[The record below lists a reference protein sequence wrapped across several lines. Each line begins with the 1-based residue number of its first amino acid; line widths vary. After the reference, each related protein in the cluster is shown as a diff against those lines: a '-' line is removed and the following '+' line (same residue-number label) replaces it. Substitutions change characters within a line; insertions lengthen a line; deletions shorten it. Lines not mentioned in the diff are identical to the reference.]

1 MPKGHPERTPFY
13 RILEDHFEDY
23 LYAHEARYEPRS
35 GPLRP
40 VVRPTVE
47 AFLDCL
53 P

>member
-13 RILEDHFEDY
+13 RILEDHFQDY
-23 LYAHEARYEPRS
+23 LYAHETRFEHRS

-40 VVRPTVE
+40 VVRPAVE